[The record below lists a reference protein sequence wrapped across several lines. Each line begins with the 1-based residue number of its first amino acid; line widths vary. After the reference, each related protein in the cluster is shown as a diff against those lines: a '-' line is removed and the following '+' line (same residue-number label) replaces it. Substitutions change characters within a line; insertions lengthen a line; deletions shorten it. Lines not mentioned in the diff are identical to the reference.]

1 MGGRTGVSPNRSET
15 SRRRGGAP
23 EPVEEA
29 SGEEI
34 GPHGHRESFRGDG
47 KSHRAASRRE
57 GGGGA
62 RRRAGMARARRSLNR
77 RHDLFR
83 FRVVDEYAY
92 QRVVHGYE
100 LLGSCQA

>member
-47 KSHRAASRRE
+47 KSHRAASRR
-57 GGGGA
+57 GGGGGHDGVPAWHGRDA
-62 RRRAGMARARRSLNR
+62 RSTVGMTFSA
-77 RHDLFR
+77 F
-83 FRVVDEYAY
+83 EW
-92 QRVVHGYE
+92 
-100 LLGSCQA
+100 

>member
-57 GGGGA
+57 GGGGTTA
-62 RRRAGMARARRSLNR
+62 C
-77 RHDLFR
+77 RHGTGATL
-83 FRVVDEYAY
+83 A
-92 QRVVHGYE
+92 QP
-100 LLGSCQA
+100 SA